1 MIVARICRL
10 ESCNSVQQGCSSWFW
25 GRERER
31 RTLEIRLYATMSLRD
46 ILRLKVDKFFVE
58 KCWVYGIKMSFLFFG
73 WREAFSRTKRKIRI
87 KYENVLFFF

>member
-25 GRERER
+25 RREREM
-31 RTLEIRLYATMSLRD
+31 LEIRLYATMSLRD

-58 KCWVYGIKMSFLFFG
+58 KCWVYGIKMSFLFLG
-73 WREAFSRTKRKIRI
+73 GGK
-87 KYENVLFFF
+87 LFRVQNARYV